1 MSTVE
6 STTRPPLLARI
17 KGLLLRP
24 SLEWEKI
31 ATEPTSKAALTTG
44 YVMILA
50 AIPAIAGFVGN
61 SLVGMSFMGISSK
74 LPVVTGLTI
83 AALGYVL
90 SIVSVY
96 IAAFV
101 INALAPNFGGV
112 KNDIQAFKVA
122 AYAMTAG
129 WLAGIFA
136 LLPLLG
142 ALGLLG
148 LYGLY
153 LLYTGLPRLM
163 QSPKEKSMGYTA
175 VVVVV
180 MIVIQLIIGGI
191 TGAIMAGG
199 MMASGAGLPHVS
211 ATGAMKVD
219 TPNGSVQVNGNDL
232 EAAAKK
238 MEAAAKAM
246 EEGKATPAVE
256 PAKLDALL
264 PATFIGA
271 AKSEAGASGG
281 GTGSY
286 SASEAHAVY
295 AQGDKRVELKVSD
308 IGAMGALAAF
318 GTAMNVS
325 SSSQSG
331 NSYEKVHSDKGR
343 IISEKW
349 DGDTQSGSYSVVIGE
364 RLVIEASGKAD
375 MATLKAAVAAI
386 NEGQALSLVK

>member
-6 STTRPPLLARI
+6 STARPPLLERI
-17 KGLLLRP
+17 KGILLRP
-24 SLEWEKI
+24 SPEWETI
-31 ATEPTSKAALTTG
+31 ASEPTSKAALTTG

-74 LPVVTGLTI
+74 LPVVSGLII
-83 AALGYVL
+83 AVVGYVL

-112 KNDIQAFKVA
+112 KNDVQAFKVA

-175 VVVVV
+175 VVVVA

-191 TGAIMAGG
+191 TGAIMATG
-199 MMASGAGLPHVS
+199 MMAGGAPNL
-211 ATGAMKVD
+211 TGQMKVD

-238 MEAAAKAM
+238 MEAAARAM

-349 DGDTQSGSYSVVIGE
+349 DGDAQSGSYSVVIGE

>member
-1 MSTVE
+1 MSTIESAARPALVE
-6 STTRPPLLARI
+6 RI
-17 KGLLLRP
+17 KGILLRP

-31 ATEPTSKAALTTG
+31 EIEPASKTGLITG
-44 YVMILA
+44 YAMILA
-50 AIPAIAGFVGN
+50 AIPAVAGFVGN
-61 SLVGMSFMGISSK
+61 SLVGMSFMGISTK
-74 LPVVTGLTI
+74 IPLMTGLLVAVI
-83 AALGYVL
+83 GYAL
-90 SIVSVY
+90 SIVSIY

-112 KNDIQAFKVA
+112 KDEVQAFKVA
-122 AYAMTAG
+122 TYSMTAG

-136 LLPLLG
+136 LFPMLG
-142 ALGLLG
+142 ILGLLG

-153 LLYTGLPRLM
+153 LLYTGLPRVM
-163 QSPKEKSMGYTA
+163 KSPQDKSLGYTA

-180 MIVIQLIIGGI
+180 MIVIQLVI
-191 TGAIMAGG
+191 GAITAPILMTGFA
-199 MMASGAGLPHVS
+199 ASGGPSL
-211 ATGAMKVD
+211 TGQMKVD

-246 EEGKATPAVE
+246 EEGKASPAVE

-264 PATFIGA
+264 PANFKGA

-281 GTGSY
+281 GSGTY
-286 SASEAHAVY
+286 SASEAHALY
-295 AQGDKRVELKVSD
+295 MQGDKRLELKVSD

-318 GTAMNVS
+318 GTAMNMS

-331 NSYEKVHSDKGR
+331 NSYEKIYAEKDK
-343 IISEKW
+343 IVTEKW
-349 DGDTQSGSYSVVIGE
+349 DGDTNEGSYSVVIGE
-364 RLVIEASGKAD
+364 RIVIEANGNTD

-386 NEGQALSLVK
+386 NEGQALALVK

>member
-6 STTRPPLLARI
+6 TTARPPLLERI
-17 KGLLLRP
+17 KGILLRP
-24 SLEWEKI
+24 SPEWEKI
-31 ATEPTSKAALTTG
+31 ASEPTSKAALTTG

-74 LPVVTGLTI
+74 LPVVSGLII
-83 AALGYVL
+83 AVVGYVL

-112 KNDIQAFKVA
+112 KNDVQAFKVA

-136 LLPLLG
+136 LLPMLG

-199 MMASGAGLPHVS
+199 MMAGGAPNL
-211 ATGAMKVD
+211 TGAMKVD

-238 MEAAAKAM
+238 MEAAARAM

-295 AQGDKRVELKVSD
+295 AQGDRRVELKVSD

-386 NEGQALSLVK
+386 NEGQALALVK

>member
-6 STTRPPLLARI
+6 TTTRPPLLERI
-17 KGLLLRP
+17 KGILLRP

-61 SLVGMSFMGISSK
+61 SLIGMSFMGISSK
-74 LPVVTGLTI
+74 LPVVSGLII
-83 AALGYVL
+83 AVLGYAL

-96 IAAFV
+96 VAAFV

-112 KNDIQAFKVA
+112 KNDLQAFKVA

-142 ALGLLG
+142 VLGLLG

-163 QSPKEKSMGYTA
+163 QSPKDKSLGYTA

-180 MIVIQLIIGGI
+180 MVVIQLIIGGI
-191 TGAIMAGG
+191 TGAIMTAG
-199 MMASGAGLPHVS
+199 MMAGGAPNL
-211 ATGAMKVD
+211 TGAMKVD
-219 TPNGSVQVNGNDL
+219 TPNGSVQVNGHDL

-246 EEGKATPAVE
+246 EEGKANPAVE
-256 PAKLDALL
+256 PGKLDALL

-271 AKSEAGASGG
+271 PKSESGASGG

-318 GTAMNVS
+318 GTAMNLS

-331 NSYEKVHSDKGR
+331 NSYEKVHSDKGK

-349 DGDTQSGSYSVVIGE
+349 DGDTQTGSYSVVIGE

-386 NEGQALSLVK
+386 NEGQALALVK